1 MPGGRGGQH
10 VTARIEGE
18 LRRRL
23 LRVRVRVRVR
33 ARARAR
39 ARARVRV
46 RLPQL
51 SPEPHTTLCL
61 TLPIPLK
68 VGGGGLGS
76 EGLKDLLGSILFI
89 YGSELVVDWIK
100 HAFVVKFNHISP
112 TVCSRLTNP
121 YPCLLYTSP
130 SPRDRQKSRMPSS
143 A

>member
-1 MPGGRGGQH
+1 MVERFQLSIYIFF
-10 VTARIEGE
+10 VV
-18 LRRRL
+18 LQYMK
-23 LRVRVRVRVR
+23 V
-33 ARARAR
+33 RARAR

-46 RLPQL
+46 RSPQL
-51 SPEPHTTLCL
+51 SPEPHTPLCL
-61 TLPIPLK
+61 PLPIPLK

-121 YPCLLYTSP
+121 YPKEPLLLTLTLTPNPNPY
-130 SPRDRQKSRMPSS
+130 R
-143 A
+143 